1 MKKRFGFFLFIAI
14 LCVSFVSAGSMGAI
28 WTTTNGCGEPS
39 QNVNHYEVG
48 EQVYLN
54 GVGFYKNGE
63 YTWTVKGNK
72 GGASCDSG
80 VVVASDVLPLYEEES
95 FCFPVYTVQEGDCG
109 VYKVRFGMKVD
120 SYRVDLENYVPNAPE
135 FGTVV
140 GVLTVLGALGV
151 FFVVRRK

>member
-1 MKKRFGFFLFIAI
+1 MKKNLGLFLLFVF
-14 LCVSFVSAGSMGAI
+14 LCAGFVSAGSMGAI

-63 YTWTVKGNK
+63 YTWTVKGNP
-72 GGASCDSG
+72 GLSSCDPKTI
-80 VVVASDVLPLYEEES
+80 VATGVLPLYEEES
-95 FCFPVYTVQEGDCG
+95 FCFPVYTVEEGDCG
-109 VYKVRFGMKVD
+109 VYRVKFGMKID
-120 SYRVDLENYVPNAPE
+120 SYKVKLNDYVPNAPE

-140 GVLTVLGALGV
+140 GILTVLSALGV
-151 FFVVRRK
+151 FFVVRKR